1 MEKGTKLILS
11 IGDDT
16 FIYVS
21 PNKYID
27 SDTLVNTFIGL
38 MQAHTYYI
46 DTIITTEIE
55 HPSVYNTC
63 KYLETL
69 GYRVYYAPI
78 DCLGR
83 VDTYELEKI
92 IKENDIK
99 LPLVSIMFANNFAL
113 V

>member
-46 DTIITTEIE
+46 DTIIDSMRKYIIE
-55 HPSVYNTC
+55 N
-63 KYLETL
+63 
-69 GYRVYYAPI
+69 
-78 DCLGR
+78 
-83 VDTYELEKI
+83 KI
-92 IKENDIK
+92 NYDESKDKN
-99 LPLVSIMFANNFAL
+99 
-113 V
+113 